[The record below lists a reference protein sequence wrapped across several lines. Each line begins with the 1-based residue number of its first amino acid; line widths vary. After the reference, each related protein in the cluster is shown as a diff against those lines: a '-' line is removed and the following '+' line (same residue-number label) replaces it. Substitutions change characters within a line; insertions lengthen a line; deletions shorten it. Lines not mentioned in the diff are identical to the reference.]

1 MRSLSGD
8 RLFCRE
14 RRNGGVPAGC
24 SSSASTLDARTL
36 PDLATL
42 DAVGTLLDRLP
53 QSSASAIHPAI
64 AHERPPRIETR
75 LSAKSG
81 GYQSRSAGS
90 TAQARS
96 PRTRP
101 RRSRCLATHR

>member
-1 MRSLSGD
+1 VEVYVVKNGLVVATDHREVLSGD

-42 DAVGTLLDRLP
+42 DATRDILGIFGVESRFNPPNAFRLAP
-53 QSSASAIHPAI
+53 
-64 AHERPPRIETR
+64 
-75 LSAKSG
+75 
-81 GYQSRSAGS
+81 
-90 TAQARS
+90 
-96 PRTRP
+96 
-101 RRSRCLATHR
+101 